1 MSTERFEIIG
11 KAKKVIQ
18 QIGLELAFVDSV
30 NENGI
35 DGINELVR
43 QLEAILGGEE
53 PEQIR
58 AGMDAVRQWI
68 DERVAIDNKLS
79 SVCITRLGDW
89 QPWIDAAVMS
99 WEYQLSYPTF
109 PEGWKTPEGPPPAPV
124 GNGAAAVA
132 PGGHASQATPAP
144 RPAARA
150 VELLP
155 EQTVDI
161 VPPDSDPEML
171 QLFCAEAQDL
181 LQDIEQGV
189 LVLEV
194 NPTDSSSLDSLFRAF
209 HTFKGNVGVMKLLV
223 LQRLSHE
230 LESMLDAA
238 RRGKYQL
245 GSDSI
250 TVILAGSDILKRFV
264 TELSNQIAGVDAG
277 RTIDLPIPQL
287 IHDVHSLLAGG
298 SSAPA
303 GAPPA
308 AVTPA
313 PAKPH
318 APAAPHAP
326 VAPPAAP
333 SPVAVA
339 AAVEADFAAIFE
351 APAPSLEAE
360 PARSEPALAA
370 PAAVAAAP
378 VAKKQATNQQAA
390 APAVGSGIVRVDTV
404 KLDGLI
410 DLVGEL
416 VIAQS
421 MVVQNPEL
429 KAITSAHLSRCL
441 GQLRGITSDLQRT
454 AMSLRMVPIRNTFQ
468 KMSRLVRDLAL
479 QQGKEIVLSLEGEDT
494 ELDRN
499 IVEELSDPLVHMI
512 RNSADHGIEMPEAR
526 VAAGK
531 PPAGTITLRAFHQG
545 GFIVIQ
551 IEDDG
556 RGLNA
561 AKIRKKAIER
571 GIIKADENL
580 DEREIFDLI
589 FAAGFSTAEKVTDL
603 SGRGVGMDV
612 VRRNIEKMR
621 GKIEISSIEGE
632 GTTFTLYV
640 PLTLAIIEG
649 LLVGVGEERYV
660 IPTLSVRESFRPLP
674 GMVTQVQGRGEVVSV
689 RGRLT
694 PILRL
699 GRHLNTPHTAL
710 DPTQGIIVVVEAGQD
725 SRCLLVDQLIGK
737 QEVVIKSLGE
747 MFRHQTEFAGAAI
760 LGDGRVGLILD
771 INALVK
777 LKSRT
782 NGEAA

>member
-1 MSTERFEIIG
+1 MSNDRFETIA

-18 QIGLELAFVDSV
+18 QIGLELAFVDAV
-30 NENGI
+30 KENGA

-43 QLEAILGGEE
+43 QLESALDEE
-53 PEQIR
+53 TPEPIVE
-58 AGMDAVRQWI
+58 AMTTVRQWI
-68 DERVAIDNKLS
+68 DERVAADNKLS
-79 SVCITRLGDW
+79 SVTIARLGDW
-89 QPWIDAAVMS
+89 QPWIDAALMS
-99 WEYQLSYPTF
+99 WEYELPYPPF
-109 PEGWKTPEGPPPAPV
+109 PEGWRIPEGAPAGPQAASPTPTVVVPPAAPATA
-124 GNGAAAVA
+124 GSAPAAV
-132 PGGHASQATPAP
+132 
-144 RPAARA
+144 
-150 VELLP
+150 LP
-155 EQTVDI
+155 EQTVEVMPADA
-161 VPPDSDPEML
+161 DAEML

-209 HTFKGNVGVMKLLV
+209 HTFKGNVGVMKLMV
-223 LQRLSHE
+223 LQQLAHE

-238 RRGKYQL
+238 RRGKYRL
-245 GSDSI
+245 VSESI
-250 TVILAGSDILKRFV
+250 TAILSGADILKRFV
-264 TELSNQIAGVDAG
+264 AELSNQIVGVNTG

-287 IHDVHSLLAGG
+287 IHDVHALLAGESPAAAK
-298 SSAPA
+298 SSG

-308 AVTPA
+308 DAVP
-313 PAKPH
+313 
-318 APAAPHAP
+318 
-326 VAPPAAP
+326 AP
-333 SPVAVA
+333 SPL
-339 AAVEADFAAIFE
+339 
-351 APAPSLEAE
+351 P
-360 PARSEPALAA
+360 PALPLPDITGAGNGDKS
-370 PAAVAAAP
+370 PRAAAP
-378 VAKKQATNQQAA
+378 LPVEPPSPPQALAVPI
-390 APAVGSGIVRVDTV
+390 APAVPPAPPVAKATAPSQAASPVIGSGIVRVDTL
-404 KLDGLI
+404 KLDSLI

-429 KAITSAHLSRCL
+429 KAITSAHLSRSL

-479 QQGKEIVLSLEGEDT
+479 QQGKEITLELEGEET

-512 RNSADHGIEMPEAR
+512 RNSADHGIEMPAAR
-526 VAAGK
+526 SAVGK
-531 PPAGTITLRAFHQG
+531 PSAGTITLRAFHQG

-556 RGLNA
+556 RGLSP
-561 AKIRKKAIER
+561 AKIRAKAIER
-571 GIIKADENL
+571 GIIRADEIL
-580 DEREIFDLI
+580 DDRETFDLI
-589 FAAGFSTAEKVTDL
+589 FAAGFSTAEQVTDL

-621 GKIEISSIEGE
+621 GKIEIDSVEGR

-649 LLVGVGEERYV
+649 LLVGIGDQRYV

-699 GRHLNTPHTAL
+699 GRHLNTPHTAT
-710 DPTQGIIVVVEAGQD
+710 DPTEGIIVVVEAGQD

-737 QEVVIKSLGE
+737 QEVVIKNLGD

-777 LKSRT
+777 LKARN

>member
-30 NENGI
+30 KENGI

-43 QLEAILGGEE
+43 QLEAILGGAE
-53 PEQIR
+53 PEEIR

-79 SVCITRLGDW
+79 SVCIARLGDW

-99 WEYQLSYPTF
+99 WEYQLSYPAL
-109 PEGWKTPEGPPPAPV
+109 PEGWKTPEVASPAPAATV
-124 GNGAAAVA
+124 PAAAA
-132 PGGHASQATPAP
+132 PGAQASPAAAAP

-150 VELLP
+150 AELLP
-155 EQTVDI
+155 EQTVDV

-223 LQRLSHE
+223 LQQLAHE

-238 RRGKYQL
+238 RRGHYQL

-264 TELSNQIAGVDAG
+264 GELSNQIAGVDAG

-287 IHDVHSLLAGG
+287 IHDVHALLAAG
-298 SSAPA
+298 SQPPA
-303 GAPPA
+303 AQPPA
-308 AVTPA
+308 AV
-313 PAKPH
+313 KPM
-318 APAAPHAP
+318 PAAPQAE
-326 VAPPAAP
+326 AAP
-333 SPVAVA
+333 QAAPAVA
-339 AAVEADFAAIFE
+339 AAVEADFAAIFH
-351 APAPSLEAE
+351 APASSPAAE

-370 PAAVAAAP
+370 SAAAVAAP
-378 VAKKQATNQQAA
+378 VAKKQATSQQSA

-531 PPAGTITLRAFHQG
+531 PAAGTITLRAFHQG

-556 RGLNA
+556 RGLSA

-621 GKIEISSIEGE
+621 GKIEIDSVEGQ

-710 DPTQGIIVVVEAGQD
+710 DATDGIVVVVEAGQD

-777 LKSRT
+777 LKSRN

>member
-30 NENGI
+30 KENGI

-43 QLEAILGGEE
+43 QLEAILGGAA

-68 DERVAIDNKLS
+68 DERIAIDNKLS
-79 SVCITRLGDW
+79 SVCIARLVDW

-99 WEYQLSYPTF
+99 WEYQLSYPAL
-109 PEGWKTPEGPPPAPV
+109 PEGWKTPEVAPPAPAV
-124 GNGAAAVA
+124 DAPSPAGA
-132 PGGHASQATPAP
+132 PLATAAP
-144 RPAARA
+144 RPAARTA
-150 VELLP
+150 ELLP
-155 EQTVDI
+155 EQTVDV
-161 VPPDSDPEML
+161 VPPDSDLEML

-209 HTFKGNVGVMKLLV
+209 HTFKGNVGVMKLMV
-223 LQRLSHE
+223 LQQLAHE

-238 RRGKYQL
+238 RRGNYQL

-264 TELSNQIAGVDAG
+264 GELSNQIAGVDAG

-287 IHDVHSLLAGG
+287 IHDVHALLAGG
-298 SSAPA
+298 SKAPA
-303 GAPPA
+303 AQPPA
-308 AVTPA
+308 AV
-313 PAKPH
+313 KPM
-318 APAAPHAP
+318 PAAPQAEA
-326 VAPPAAP
+326 VAQAHAAP
-333 SPVAVA
+333 QAQAAPQAAPAVA
-339 AAVEADFAAIFE
+339 AAVEADFAAIFH
-351 APAPSLEAE
+351 APAPSPAAE

-370 PAAVAAAP
+370 PAAAVAAP
-378 VAKKQATNQQAA
+378 VAKKQATSQQAA

-479 QQGKEIVLSLEGEDT
+479 QQGKEIALSLEGEDT

-531 PPAGTITLRAFHQG
+531 PAAGTITLRAFHQG

-556 RGLNA
+556 RGLSA
-561 AKIRKKAIER
+561 AKIRNKAIER

-621 GKIEISSIEGE
+621 GKIEIDSVEGQ

-649 LLVGVGEERYV
+649 LLVGIGEERYV

-699 GRHLNTPHTAL
+699 GRHLNTPHTAV
-710 DPTQGIIVVVEAGQD
+710 DPTDGIVVVVEAGQD

-777 LKSRT
+777 LKSRN